1 MITYTVVTLFQVEA
15 ESREDA
21 LAALDGVP
29 NGETEVF
36 AVAASL
42 RAVVLTM
49 NQPLVAVE
57 TLARMAHQNTD
68 PGEKDIRFRV
78 DGQWVDVRRFT
89 AKRR

>member
-1 MITYTVVTLFQVEA
+1 MTTYTVITLFQVEA

-21 LAALDGVP
+21 LAAPDGVP

-36 AVAASL
+36 AVAAPL

-57 TLARMAHQNTD
+57 MLADMARRRGKPLPEYEPKNTSGAGD
-68 PGEKDIRFRV
+68 T
-78 DGQWVDVRRFT
+78 RRFT
-89 AKRR
+89 FKK